1 MKRRLGAITALL
13 LVAIFLVAC
22 EVEPAER
29 AAVVSAAPNGVAKPA
44 VLPEATRLTTVTDEQ
59 GAVSVAV
66 TPVDLTTSA
75 QTLDFDVVM
84 NTHSVELGMD
94 LAALATLKTDNG
106 RSVEA
111 SLWDAAEP
119 GGHHV
124 SGILSFPA
132 TIDGTAVLEG
142 ASQVTV
148 TIREV
153 AVTERVFA
161 WSISQE

>member
-22 EVEPAER
+22 GVEPAER
-29 AAVVSAAPNGVAKPA
+29 AAIVSAAPNGVAKPA
-44 VLPEATRLTTVTDEQ
+44 VLPEASGLTTVADEQ

-66 TPVDLTTSA
+66 TPLDLTTSA
-75 QTLDFDVVM
+75 QTLDFEVAM

-94 LAALATLKTDNG
+94 LASLATLETDNG

-111 SLWDAAEP
+111 SLWDAEP

-124 SGILSFPA
+124 SGILYFPA
-132 TIDGTAVLEG
+132 TVDGTAVLEG

-153 AVTERVFA
+153 AVPERVFA